1 MAEEQNVLPKDTGTV
16 RGKPKDAAAQT
27 KIQPDE
33 REMTSVPRSI
43 AVHPATIGKHDVLS
57 PIFHVG
63 NLLKSVKLLAFGRGV
78 RFCLEKT
85 QLGAWT
91 SPRPS
96 LSWQAT

>member
-63 NLLKSVKLLAFGRGV
+63 NPFKSVEA
-78 RFCLEKT
+78 CDSDEKT
-85 QLGAWT
+85 LVGAVDLAQAIPVLA
-91 SPRPS
+91 SS
-96 LSWQAT
+96 LIVSG